1 MSQLPPQS
9 PPPPP
14 PPPPGGGVPAGGQQP
29 AEAGAAITYGWNKFK
44 DNWNEIVVA
53 LIIGFAVIVV
63 LAVIGFLV
71 QRSLTSVDE
80 CSVRIT
86 DSGVIRSS
94 GCGDS
99 TGFFVQLLAGAIF
112 QFLIFLGSSVLQL
125 FVIRATLMLV
135 RGERLQ
141 ASKVMSTERLG
152 SYMVGAVIV
161 GIMTFIGFILCIIP
175 GIAVAFLT
183 LFWGYFLV
191 DKNLSPME
199 AITASYNLVKEN
211 VGPVIL
217 FLLLSWVVILVGA
230 IACGIGLIVAWPV
243 VIIATGYMYKRLQGE
258 PVAA

>member
-1 MSQLPPQS
+1 
-9 PPPPP
+9 
-14 PPPPGGGVPAGGQQP
+14 
-29 AEAGAAITYGWNKFK
+29 
-44 DNWNEIVVA
+44 
-53 LIIGFAVIVV
+53 
-63 LAVIGFLV
+63 
-71 QRSLTSVDE
+71 
-80 CSVRIT
+80 
-86 DSGVIRSS
+86 
-94 GCGDS
+94 
-99 TGFFVQLLAGAIF
+99 
-112 QFLIFLGSSVLQL
+112 
-125 FVIRATLMLV
+125 MLV

-199 AITASYNLVKEN
+199 AITVSYNLVKEN